1 MYDAFSRAAVDTNV
15 VAREWFTY
23 NMDNFIQRDA
33 AGNIVSATLYFDP
46 TANVKMN
53 HTPAVLLGL
62 VFYALPQATG
72 HARAMYEAAV
82 EDLQWRDES
91 VPIAVSTRN
100 MRNAMLGLIIARD
113 LGDSLVA
120 SRLAAAL
127 EPLLEPRFFGKGDA
141 EFGFFFHLAEPY
153 PRGQLTS
160 LMMLAEL
167 MDHPGLWSQ
176 TSFNTDRSPRLQ
188 EPTVEGVAFP
198 DIGLSVAANDGKT
211 GTLHIE
217 TYAGSAAALGKATS
231 FRITNVPTRTP
242 VVVRDGA
249 QHDGWKQDADTGI
262 ITVSTAIGAHHFA
275 IFTGCFDQA
284 AKM

>member
-141 EFGFFFHLAEPY
+141 VWLLLPSRRA
-153 PRGQLTS
+153 
-160 LMMLAEL
+160 
-167 MDHPGLWSQ
+167 
-176 TSFNTDRSPRLQ
+176 
-188 EPTVEGVAFP
+188 
-198 DIGLSVAANDGKT
+198 
-211 GTLHIE
+211 
-217 TYAGSAAALGKATS
+217 
-231 FRITNVPTRTP
+231 VPTRPAYLTDDACRTDGP
-242 VVVRDGA
+242 PGAVEPDLFQHRQVVTVAGTHGRRG
-249 QHDGWKQDADTGI
+249 GI
-262 ITVSTAIGAHHFA
+262 P
-275 IFTGCFDQA
+275 
-284 AKM
+284 